1 MRSIDQAMSFI
12 LVIAFLLLMGVVGLN
27 LFIALLS
34 NVVEQVYEASQAN
47 AVLQQVSV
55 AGA

>member
-1 MRSIDQAMSFI
+1 MRSIDQAMAFI
-12 LVIAFLLLMGVVGLN
+12 LVVGFLLLMGVVGLN

-47 AVLQQVSV
+47 AVLQQVRI
-55 AGA
+55 A